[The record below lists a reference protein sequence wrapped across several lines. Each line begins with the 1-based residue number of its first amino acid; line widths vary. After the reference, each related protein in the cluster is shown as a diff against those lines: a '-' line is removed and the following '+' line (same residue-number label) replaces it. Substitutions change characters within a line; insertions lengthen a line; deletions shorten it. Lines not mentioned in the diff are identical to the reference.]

1 VPAIARSTLNNL
13 KNFNE
18 CTDFVE
24 NANKVLVD
32 LQLRRLSTLNV
43 IATMDGWPMRSKIN
57 TFWLHRCHM
66 MPELRTIVRSCFV
79 ALLVS
84 VSSVSRAQ
92 ESRNTIPENQ
102 FGDLDRLV
110 EESKKGIDILDQRTV
125 VTSPTQKIVVDD
137 DTEKDDPRLTL
148 GRTPAAAF
156 VITPEMIRRSGARS
170 IPELLRMVPGLYVA
184 RIDSNKWSISSR
196 GFSTRFVRNLLV
208 QIDGRTVY
216 TPLFGG
222 TFWDIQDVLL
232 KDIERIEVIRGPG
245 ATIWGEN
252 AVNGVINIITK
263 SSADTHG
270 TYVEAGGGTEQL
282 GFSSARGGGQTE
294 NGVNYRV
301 YGKWFERGSQFEPT
315 GQSHDDWRQ
324 GRFGFRT
331 DWDDD
336 LDDRFTVQGDTYFG
350 SNGIANLQPL
360 IGLEIDD
367 EPVSGT
373 NVLGRWTHEFD
384 DVSDSTLQM
393 YYDRN
398 DRNTLGFDQAL
409 DTVDIDWQYR
419 TSAYDGHEIVAG
431 LGYRSVWSRLQNDR
445 NPAILS
451 SSPEERN
458 FELFS
463 AFIQD
468 EIELRQDDLY
478 LTIGTKIGENTFT
491 DTEVQ
496 PNIRL
501 LWLTDENSSAWASV
515 SRAVRIPSIIEN
527 DGRLIIDDIG
537 GVVPIY
543 LNGSTSLTA
552 EEMIAYELGYR
563 SQPTGR
569 FAWDLAMFYN
579 AERRVGN
586 FRTVGPATEL
596 QFFKGG
602 NIDTFGFE
610 LASQFEVTEDWRL
623 FGWYSF
629 IRSATDVSPE
639 ALVTALS
646 IEEAAPRHQVFLW
659 SSWDLTEDVDLD
671 LISRYVDN
679 VSAVPVPAY
688 IEMDC
693 RIAWR
698 PREHMEVS
706 LVGQNL
712 LDSHHKEYDTS
723 IFVNEVPTEVQRGVY
738 AMLAWEF

>member
-1 VPAIARSTLNNL
+1 MDCCLRHAYSFKQIYLCVVLWITHCFAVTTVGNAQFPNNNSDDSTARNSSNQENGGISEAERRFILNL
-13 KNFNE
+13 AE
-18 CTDFVE
+18 T
-24 NANKVLVD
+24 
-32 LQLRRLSTLNV
+32 SPGP
-43 IATMDGWPMRSKIN
+43 ISIN
-57 TFWLHRCHM
+57 T
-66 MPELRTIVRSCFV
+66 
-79 ALLVS
+79 
-84 VSSVSRAQ
+84 Q
-92 ESRNTIPENQ
+92 
-102 FGDLDRLV
+102 
-110 EESKKGIDILDQRTV
+110 
-125 VTSPTQKIVVDD
+125 VTTTRQKLVVDQGP
-137 DTEKDDPRLTL
+137 DPLLTL
-148 GRTPAAAF
+148 RRTPAAAF
-156 VITPEMIRRSGARS
+156 VITPGMIRRSGARS

-196 GFSTRFVRNLLV
+196 AFSTRFVRNLLV

-252 AVNGVINIITK
+252 AVNGVVNVITK

-282 GFSSARGGGQTE
+282 GFTSARVGGQTE

-301 YGKWFERGSQFEPT
+301 YGKWFERGSQFEPN
-315 GQSHDDWRQ
+315 GQAHDDWRQ

-336 LDDRFTVQGDTYFG
+336 LDDRFTFQGDTYFG
-350 SNGIANLQPL
+350 SNGIANLQPV
-360 IGLEIDD
+360 IGLGIDD
-367 EPVSGT
+367 EPVSGS

-419 TSAYDGHEIVAG
+419 TSAIEGHNIVAG
-431 LGYRSVWSRLQNDR
+431 LGYRSVWSSLENSR

-451 SSPEERN
+451 ASPEKRT
-458 FELFS
+458 FDLVS

-468 EIELRQDDLY
+468 EIEIRPDDLY
-478 LTIGTKIGENTFT
+478 FTIGTKVGDNSFT
-491 DTEVQ
+491 NVQVQ
-496 PNIRL
+496 PTARL

-527 DGRLIIDDIG
+527 DGRLIINEMG
-537 GVVPIY
+537 GVPIY
-543 LNGSTSLTA
+543 LNGTPGLAA

-563 SQPTGR
+563 SQPTEH
-569 FAWDLAMFYN
+569 FAWDFAFYYN
-579 AERRVGN
+579 AERKVGN
-586 FRTVGPATEL
+586 FRTNGSPTEL
-596 QFFKGG
+596 IFYKDS

-610 LASQFEVTEDWRL
+610 LASQYELTDNWRL
-623 FGWYSF
+623 FGWYAF
-629 IRSATDVSPE
+629 LRSASNVGPD

-646 IEEAAPRHQVFLW
+646 QEEAAPRHRAFLW
-659 SSWDLTEDVDLD
+659 SSWDLGEDVDLD

-679 VSAVPVPAY
+679 VSAVPVSAY

-698 PREHMEVS
+698 PREHMELS

-723 IFVNEVPTEVQRGVY
+723 IFVREVPTEVQRGVY
-738 AMLAWEF
+738 AMFAMDY